1 MSNKITRIAAITA
14 IAGVAVF
21 GLSACATSDEASEG
35 SSTVVVEPTTEPS
48 VIGGDVLAP
57 VTEAVADLA
66 TKGTV
71 DVPVG
76 AVLNINVPDADTSVW
91 SATSSDPAVATFTA
105 GVAGTNGSATT
116 NPGFT
121 AAKVGTTK
129 VTLTNSA
136 TGEVVNFTINVV
148 AK

>member
-14 IAGVAVF
+14 LAGVAVF
-21 GLSACATSDEASEG
+21 GLSACATSDEAAED
-35 SSTVVVEPTTEPS
+35 STVVVQPTTDPS

-121 AAKVGTTK
+121 AEMVGTTK

-136 TGEVVNFTINVV
+136 TGETVNFTINVV